1 MLAIKKKEIILVT
14 MNLKSTSEICCLCVW
29 HAFRFVNVL
38 YSKNQFKKKSVTNIW
53 RVRILLLHT
62 PWWFLNILKT
72 DIVHISSL
80 LFTCSMFRLYCLHVY
95 CLQYTC
101 FHAFCLHV
109 YVLKWLPAYRGS
121 SDHHRVH
128 YVHRRLV
135 VLRIKR
141 KGLPG
146 FKNIY
151 RWWDYRLAFTLRL
164 EL

>member
-1 MLAIKKKEIILVT
+1 MLAIKKK
-14 MNLKSTSEICCLCVW
+14 K
-29 HAFRFVNVL
+29 L
-38 YSKNQFKKKSVTNIW
+38 YSLQWILKVLLKFVVCVFDMLLDLLMFYILTTNLKKSVTNIW
-53 RVRILLLHT
+53 GVRILLLHT

-80 LFTCSMFRLYCLHVY
+80 LFTCSMFRLYCLHMY

-109 YVLKWLPAYRGS
+109 YVFKWLPAYRGS

-141 KGLPG
+141 RRLPG

>member
-1 MLAIKKKEIILVT
+1 MLAIKKKLYSLQWILKVLLKFVVYVFDMLLDLLMFYILKT
-14 MNLKSTSEICCLCVW
+14 NLK
-29 HAFRFVNVL
+29 
-38 YSKNQFKKKSVTNIW
+38 KNCYKYLRGKDFIIAYTMMIFEY
-53 RVRILLLHT
+53 T
-62 PWWFLNILKT
+62 ET

-80 LFTCSMFRLYCLHVY
+80 LFTCSMFRLYCLHMY

-109 YVLKWLPAYRGS
+109 YVFKWLPAYRGS

-141 KGLPG
+141 RRLPG

-151 RWWDYRLAFTLRL
+151 RWWDYRLAFTLLL